1 MNKLNTNDLDF
12 NFTAHPVTGD
22 VSIKSGLDSLK
33 QSLKNILLTSLL
45 ERPFNTRLN
54 LNLASYLFE
63 NYNIYYSDI
72 IKEEIKNIIDQNET
86 RIRVNKINLMF
97 EESTNSLKIIL
108 DFSAINDSKEQA
120 QLEIIVERVR

>member
-33 QSLKNILLTSLL
+33 QSLKNILMTSLL

-54 LNLASYLFE
+54 LNLTAYLFE

-86 RIRVNKINLMF
+86 RVKINKIDLVF
-97 EESTNSLKIIL
+97 QESTNSLKIIL
-108 DFSAINDSKEQA
+108 DFSAINDSKEQT
-120 QLEIIVERVR
+120 QLQITVERVR